1 MTGGAGTAISVWLS
15 GEAAC
20 NNNAQDQIILTN
32 RNNPLGI
39 QLALICHFTPRVGGG
54 RVGEVLV
61 DKLQTARVN
70 MWREFYR
77 ISDLLK
83 YLLMLGQVITCGNTV
98 ELSDCPGC
106 LPQNKK

>member
-1 MTGGAGTAISVWLS
+1 MVRVPLDLSGGA
-15 GEAAC
+15 AC
-20 NNNAQDQIILTN
+20 DNNVQEQIILTN

-39 QLALICHFTPRVGGG
+39 QLARICHFTPRVSLGG
-54 RVGEVLV
+54 RRGGEVLE
-61 DKLQTARVN
+61 DKLQTVRVN

-98 ELSDCPGC
+98 ELSDCPDC

>member
-39 QLALICHFTPRVGGG
+39 QLALICHFTPWVTEQGGG
-54 RVGEVLV
+54 GGYL
-61 DKLQTARVN
+61 DKQQTGRVN
-70 MWREFYR
+70 MRRGFYH
-77 ISDLLK
+77 ISDLVK
-83 YLLMLGQVITCGNTV
+83 YLSVVCLAIMCGIIG
-98 ELSDCPGC
+98 L
-106 LPQNKK
+106 

>member
-1 MTGGAGTAISVWLS
+1 M
-15 GEAAC
+15 C
-20 NNNAQDQIILTN
+20 DNNAQEQIILTN

-39 QLALICHFTPRVGGG
+39 QLARICHFTPWVSLGG
-54 RVGEVLV
+54 RGGGEVLE
-61 DKLQTARVN
+61 DKLQTVRVN

-98 ELSDCPGC
+98 ELSDCPDC

>member
-39 QLALICHFTPRVGGG
+39 QLARICHFTPRVRGEG
-54 RVGEVLV
+54 GEVLE

-70 MWREFYR
+70 IRGEFYQ

-83 YLLMLGQVITCGNTV
+83 YLLMSGRVIMCGNCGIIG
-98 ELSDCPGC
+98 LSR
-106 LPQNKK
+106 LFTTK